1 MPRRQK
7 PPHRRRPQQQL
18 LPRLLPLLQV
28 LLLPLTLQQLP
39 IYTPLM
45 VMMMSMAVIHQ
56 LDTMLVA
63 MITTM
68 LATTLRQQWLSPYQ
82 MTQWQ
87 LSSQLICLQPC
98 TLITWNA
105 GLAMGKIHKTVL
117 IMDDKSRVKV
127 TKNLAKLKLENERT
141 KMEHM
146 ISSRNAFLQNWSF
159 RIFENLF
166 L

>member
-18 LPRLLPLLQV
+18 LPPLLPLPQV

-68 LATTLRQQWLSPYQ
+68 LATTLRQQ
-82 MTQWQ
+82 
-87 LSSQLICLQPC
+87 
-98 TLITWNA
+98 
-105 GLAMGKIHKTVL
+105 
-117 IMDDKSRVKV
+117 
-127 TKNLAKLKLENERT
+127 
-141 KMEHM
+141 
-146 ISSRNAFLQNWSF
+146 
-159 RIFENLF
+159 
-166 L
+166 